1 MPNRAR
7 PWNSALT
14 KHLPESY
21 VCIYTILTR
30 QALVTFEFYKY
41 QACGNDFVL
50 VDLTRTQLPLTAERL
65 ESGFWQNQEAMSLVC
80 DRRFGVGADGVLLL
94 LPPRNE
100 SGAFYLHY
108 LNADGGEG
116 SLCGNGSRCA
126 AAFGFSKGY
135 FGDEKTGVFEAS
147 DGVHRVWRT
156 AEQEYRLSMNKPGAW
171 NVLEVGVFIDTGSP
185 HLVVQVRDLVNYPV
199 LREGKLLREHALFGS
214 GGTNVNFMEVL
225 DTNRLRVRTYERG
238 VENETLS
245 CGTGAVACALLY
257 MQQKED
263 VEANQNFEILV
274 QFRGGLMKVGGQYDG
289 ANFADLYLAGPANGT
304 FKGLWPGIARSSYSW
319 AVETKAV

>member
-1 MPNRAR
+1 M
-7 PWNSALT
+7 
-14 KHLPESY
+14 
-21 VCIYTILTR
+21 
-30 QALVTFEFYKY
+30 TFEFYKY

-50 VDLTRTQLPLTAERL
+50 VDLTRTDLPLTAERL

-94 LPPRNE
+94 LPPRAE

-135 FGDEKTGVFEAS
+135 FGDEKSGVFEAS
-147 DGVHRVWRT
+147 DGIHRVWRT

-245 CGTGAVACALLY
+245 CGTGAVACVLLY

-263 VEANQNFEILV
+263 MEAIQDFEVLV
-274 QFRGGLMKVGGQYDG
+274 QFRGGHMKVGGHYDG
-289 ANFADLYLAGPANGT
+289 ATFSHLYLAGPANGS

>member
-1 MPNRAR
+1 
-7 PWNSALT
+7 
-14 KHLPESY
+14 
-21 VCIYTILTR
+21 LTR

-50 VDLTRTQLPLTAERL
+50 VDLTRTELPLTAERL
-65 ESGFWQNQEAMSLVC
+65 ESGFWLNQEAMSLVC

-94 LPPRNE
+94 LPPRTE

-147 DGVHRVWRT
+147 DGTHRVWRT
-156 AEQEYRLSMNKPGAW
+156 AEQEYRLSMNKPGTW
-171 NVLEVGVFIDTGSP
+171 NVLEVGVFIHTGSP

-245 CGTGAVACALLY
+245 CGTGAVACVLLY
-257 MQQKED
+257 MQQKDD
-263 VEANQNFEILV
+263 VETIQDFEVLV

-289 ANFADLYLAGPANGT
+289 ATFTDLYLAGPANGT